1 MNRSEVDYEK
11 LSPMMKQYMD
21 IKKEHEDELLFFRL
35 GDFYELF
42 FEDGILASRELELT
56 LTGKN
61 AGLDERIPM
70 CGVPFHSVSP
80 YIEKLINKGYKV
92 AICEQLEDPR
102 YTKGMVKRGV
112 VQVISKGTVFDFE
125 LLNKNENNYIA
136 SLLDFNHL
144 YILTYADISTGKLYS
159 LTLEHNLDDVIN
171 EILSLNIKEL
181 ILADNSDVN
190 LINLLKN
197 QYNIS
202 YTISSEYL
210 ESKDYEKL
218 LEQVKD
224 MHQKT
229 GIKHLLYY
237 LVVKELKDCSH
248 FNNVNVINKKDVL
261 KMDIH
266 TIRNLELVETLRLK
280 ERTNSLVWLLDKTK
294 TAMGSRLL
302 REWILNPL
310 TNKDEILKRYS
321 EIEKF
326 NTEFIVKD
334 ELRENLNLVYDLER
348 LSSKVVG
355 GNLNARDLLQLKQ
368 SLSILPT
375 IKDKLLSIGL
385 DYDIDTH
392 QDIYLLL
399 EKSIYENPPV
409 GIKEGYLI
417 KEGYNSELDELKSIR
432 SGGKDFISD
441 FEKQVKEETGI
452 KNLKVGYN
460 KVFGYYIEVSKGQVG
475 LVKEEYK
482 WDRKQT
488 LTNCERFIS
497 PLLKEKEA
505 LILNAEDRI
514 IDLEYNL
521 FNEIRDIIK
530 KEVLGLLKTASII
543 AKVDVII
550 SLSVCAD
557 EYHLVK
563 PELNDNHII
572 DIKNGKHPVIEKV
585 SKGMYVPNDCL
596 MDENTNTL
604 LITGPNMSGKSTYMR
619 QLAIIIIM
627 AQMGSFVSAD
637 YANLPI
643 IDQIFT
649 RIGASDDLVSGESTF
664 MVEMKEAKNA
674 ICNATKNSLILFDEL
689 GRGTATFDG
698 MSLAKA
704 ILEYVASEIGCKTL
718 FSTHYHELTEIE
730 TYYPSIKN
738 VHVAVKEEGEEVKFL
753 HKIKNGPVDKSY
765 GIHVAKLANMPKKV
779 IDRAGTI
786 LKEYEKGGKETV
798 SNKVQLSMPL
808 DEITETKESILE
820 EKLKDIDPL
829 NMTPMEAINTLY
841 ELKELTK

>member
-125 LLNKNENNYIA
+125 LLNKNENNYIG

-248 FNNVNVINKKDVL
+248 FNNVNIINKKDVL

-310 TNKDEILKRYS
+310 TNKDEILKR
-321 EIEKF
+321 
-326 NTEFIVKD
+326 
-334 ELRENLNLVYDLER
+334 
-348 LSSKVVG
+348 
-355 GNLNARDLLQLKQ
+355 
-368 SLSILPT
+368 
-375 IKDKLLSIGL
+375 
-385 DYDIDTH
+385 
-392 QDIYLLL
+392 
-399 EKSIYENPPV
+399 
-409 GIKEGYLI
+409 
-417 KEGYNSELDELKSIR
+417 
-432 SGGKDFISD
+432 
-441 FEKQVKEETGI
+441 
-452 KNLKVGYN
+452 
-460 KVFGYYIEVSKGQVG
+460 
-475 LVKEEYK
+475 
-482 WDRKQT
+482 
-488 LTNCERFIS
+488 
-497 PLLKEKEA
+497 
-505 LILNAEDRI
+505 
-514 IDLEYNL
+514 
-521 FNEIRDIIK
+521 
-530 KEVLGLLKTASII
+530 
-543 AKVDVII
+543 
-550 SLSVCAD
+550 
-557 EYHLVK
+557 
-563 PELNDNHII
+563 
-572 DIKNGKHPVIEKV
+572 
-585 SKGMYVPNDCL
+585 
-596 MDENTNTL
+596 
-604 LITGPNMSGKSTYMR
+604 
-619 QLAIIIIM
+619 
-627 AQMGSFVSAD
+627 
-637 YANLPI
+637 
-643 IDQIFT
+643 
-649 RIGASDDLVSGESTF
+649 
-664 MVEMKEAKNA
+664 
-674 ICNATKNSLILFDEL
+674 
-689 GRGTATFDG
+689 
-698 MSLAKA
+698 
-704 ILEYVASEIGCKTL
+704 
-718 FSTHYHELTEIE
+718 
-730 TYYPSIKN
+730 
-738 VHVAVKEEGEEVKFL
+738 
-753 HKIKNGPVDKSY
+753 
-765 GIHVAKLANMPKKV
+765 
-779 IDRAGTI
+779 
-786 LKEYEKGGKETV
+786 
-798 SNKVQLSMPL
+798 
-808 DEITETKESILE
+808 
-820 EKLKDIDPL
+820 
-829 NMTPMEAINTLY
+829 
-841 ELKELTK
+841 